1 MVYRLKNLKEAE
13 DCQVAGGAKKLTGLP
28 EHLMEEISLKI
39 GPRSFKIS
47 RIVKNGQV
55 FFSNEYTQM
64 VKRNA
69 SVVLLSNGRVGQ
81 INFFIWNKMSG
92 RILVAYKE
100 IEPNVEKP
108 FFFHDAG
115 CHVLGMKPQR

>member
-13 DCQVAGGAKKLTGLP
+13 DCQVAGGAKKPTGLP

-55 FFSNEYTQM
+55 FFSNEYTRM

-69 SVVLLSNGRVGQ
+69 SVVLLSNGRVGL
-81 INFFIWNKMSG
+81 INFFIWNKMSDK
-92 RILVAYKE
+92 ILVAYKE
-100 IEPNVEKP
+100 IEPNLEKP
-108 FFFHDAG
+108 FFFDDAG
-115 CHVLGMKPQR
+115 CHVLRMKPQR